1 MSTVTVEQAQA
12 NLPDLIDSL
21 APGEELVIVRN
32 HQPIA
37 KLVAERPS
45 TRKPCQPGSARG
57 KILYMAE
64 DFDAPLDD
72 FRDYM
77 E

>member
-12 NLPDLIDSL
+12 NLPDLIDRL

-32 HQPIA
+32 HQPVA

-45 TRKPCQPGSARG
+45 ARKPRQPGSACG
-57 KILYMAE
+57 KILYMAD
-64 DFDAPLDD
+64 DFDAPLDE

>member
-12 NLPDLIDSL
+12 NLPDLIDGL
-21 APGEELVIVRN
+21 APGEELVIIRN

-37 KLVAERPS
+37 KLVAERPPA
-45 TRKPCQPGSARG
+45 RKPRRPGSARG
-57 KILYMAE
+57 KILYMAD